1 METFTESNYR
11 AVPQP
16 AVPSIRGVSSPMR
29 SRERAL
35 RDDFNQ
41 DNSVLIQ
48 VADLILRH
56 RSKVRP

>member
-1 METFTESNYR
+1 
-11 AVPQP
+11 
-16 AVPSIRGVSSPMR
+16 MR